1 MSTKTNG
8 APDFLISITVASI
21 LERYLNS
28 SLALETIA
36 YKYSEFLSDTYDAV
50 NPEML
55 YETAEMFLH
64 TMADAQIG
72 EQSELYLIDYQYD
85 KFINKPNGKSRNWKP
100 LIGDPLGG
108 IKKIDYSNASINRDF
123 KAFVYR
129 TKQAGNF
136 VSDSYWSL
144 RQQTDSSFLMEL
156 CSIEITPFDIMSIK
170 T

>member
-1 MSTKTNG
+1 MLTKKNG

-21 LERYLNS
+21 LERYLTS
-28 SLALETIA
+28 SLTLEGIA

-50 NPEML
+50 NSKML

-64 TMADAQIG
+64 TMTDAQVG
-72 EQSELYLIDYQYD
+72 EQSDLYLIDYQYD

-100 LIGDPLGG
+100 FIGDPLSGT
-108 IKKIDYSNASINRDF
+108 KKIDYSSTRINRDF

-129 TKQAGNF
+129 TKLTGSF
-136 VSDSYWSL
+136 VSGPHWSL

-156 CSIEITPFDIMSIK
+156 CSIKITPYDIMSIK